1 MAGGCA
7 VDDLSGPLPSA
18 DWEGFIESPKVTSDP
33 PGDNPSSAV
42 PDDPVENPVE
52 ESPKTWERPSP
63 NLSERAV
70 YQGFRWWRGQ
80 DLNLRPSGYE
90 PDEVGPGLSRLVP
103 LPLVPQ
109 GFRALRCT

>member
-42 PDDPVENPVE
+42 PDDPVEHPVE
-52 ESPKTWERPSP
+52 EWPKTWERPSP

-70 YQGFRWWRGQ
+70 YQGSRWWRGQ

-90 PDEVGPGLSRLVP
+90 PDE
-103 LPLVPQ
+103 LPDCSTPH
-109 GFRALRCT
+109 RAG